1 MSELEQKIFQKRQIA
16 FKVSILDILNG
27 MNISRVNI
35 VATLIYKSEDLNYD
49 SAIIDDGGGRIL
61 VRGFEKSNIFS
72 NVDVGDVVLVVGKI
86 RDFNNERYII
96 PEILK
101 KVEDAGWMNV
111 RKLEL
116 RKSSVVIED
125 TTKDK
130 NGGLIEDIKLDNHAE
145 VYDLIKKLD
154 EGDGVPID
162 DAIKNSK
169 ICDAEEIISR
179 LLEKGDI
186 FEVKP
191 GKLKILE

>member
-86 RDFNNERYII
+86 RDFNNERYIT

-101 KVEDAGWMNV
+101 KVENAGWMNV

-116 RKSSVVIED
+116 INKEVIIENTAKSKE
-125 TTKDK
+125 
-130 NGGLIEDIKLDNHAE
+130 NGLIEDIKLDAHAE

-154 EGDGVPID
+154 KGDGVPID

-179 LLEKGDI
+179 LLE
-186 FEVKP
+186 
-191 GKLKILE
+191 

>member
-125 TTKDK
+125 KTKDK

-154 EGDGVPID
+154 EGDGVLID
-162 DAIKNSK
+162 DVIKSSK
-169 ICDAEEIISR
+169 IGDAEEIINR
-179 LLEKGDI
+179 LLENGDI
-186 FEVKP
+186 FEIKP

>member
-1 MSELEQKIFQKRQIA
+1 MSELEQKTFQKRQIA
-16 FKVSILDILNG
+16 CKVNILDILNG
-27 MNISRVNI
+27 TNFSRVNI
-35 VATLIYKSEDLNYD
+35 IATLVYKSEDLNYD

-154 EGDGVPID
+154 EGDGVLID
-162 DAIKNSK
+162 DVIKSSK
-169 ICDAEEIISR
+169 IGDAEEIINR
-179 LLEKGDI
+179 LLENGDI
-186 FEVKP
+186 FEIKP

>member
-154 EGDGVPID
+154 EGDGVLID
-162 DAIKNSK
+162 DVIKSSK
-169 ICDAEEIISR
+169 IGDAEEIINR
-179 LLEKGDI
+179 LLENGDI
-186 FEVKP
+186 FEIKP